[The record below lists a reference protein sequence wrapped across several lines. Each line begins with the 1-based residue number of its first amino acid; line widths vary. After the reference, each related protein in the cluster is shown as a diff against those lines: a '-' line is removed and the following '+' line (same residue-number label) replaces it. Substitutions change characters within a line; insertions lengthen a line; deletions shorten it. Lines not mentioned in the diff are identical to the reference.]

1 MRKFRNSKIA
11 VWLVMLVFIFS
22 MIPLQK
28 VRATAIDTGK
38 GPVVI
43 YEAYGGGGNA
53 GAIYKSDYIVLKN
66 ISKAEVD
73 LTGWSIQYASAANSF
88 SGLFEL
94 TGKIKAQS

>member
-22 MIPLQK
+22 MIPMQK
-28 VRATAIDTGK
+28 VQANVLNIGK

-43 YEAYGGGGNA
+43 YEAYGGGGNT
-53 GAIYKSDYIVLKN
+53 GGLFKSDFIVLKN